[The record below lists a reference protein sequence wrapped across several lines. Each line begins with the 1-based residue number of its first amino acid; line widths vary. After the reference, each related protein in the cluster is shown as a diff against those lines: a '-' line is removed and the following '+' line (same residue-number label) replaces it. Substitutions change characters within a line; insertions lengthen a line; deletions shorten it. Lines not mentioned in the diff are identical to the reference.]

1 MLHVHRI
8 KMNFKAYKFNKV
20 KKNYTEGSSNSLVII
35 VKDKYSRFKIGS
47 EIILTHPLRSKEVLV
62 CKLM

>member
-20 KKNYTEGSSNSLVII
+20 KKNYTEGLSNSLVII
-35 VKDKYSRFKIGS
+35 VKDKFIF
-47 EIILTHPLRSKEVLV
+47 
-62 CKLM
+62 